1 MIMMYKVICA
11 FNDIT
16 DSNLLYKVGDVY
28 PRAGTHP
35 TDERIAELLSDANMQ
50 RKPLIV
56 ESNIEDEQPTPPKRK
71 RGKRNE
77 NN

>member
-11 FNDIT
+11 FNDRT

-50 RKPLIV
+50 HKPLIV
-56 ESNIEDEQPTPPKRK
+56 KSNSEDEQPTPPKRK